1 MVEIL
6 SWLTL
11 SSGEGSFGWD
21 RDEKVCVVWT
31 VVWSGNLVH
40 VFKMLTGSV
49 FCVVWSPE
57 LGGNMLEAEK
67 ENFDVFSVVLH
78 VQEGEMLV

>member
-1 MVEIL
+1 MEIH

-21 RDEKVCVVWT
+21 RGEKESVRFGVAIQYMC
-31 VVWSGNLVH
+31 LK

-49 FCVVWSPE
+49 FCVFWSPE

-67 ENFDVFSVVLH
+67 ENFDVFSIVLN
-78 VQEGEMLV
+78 VQEGELLV